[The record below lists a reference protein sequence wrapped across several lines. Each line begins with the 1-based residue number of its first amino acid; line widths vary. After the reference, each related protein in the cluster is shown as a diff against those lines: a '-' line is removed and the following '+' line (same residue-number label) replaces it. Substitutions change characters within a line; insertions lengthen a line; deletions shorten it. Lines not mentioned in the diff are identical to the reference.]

1 MKVIVGLAAAFL
13 WVCSMSASADAL
25 SVGQIDTFE
34 SGTTE
39 GWTAGGGPLGQA
51 PPVPPTVVS
60 TGGPNGV
67 DDAFLIVTAQGGVG
81 PGSRLTTFNIF
92 GQWAGN
98 YLTSGI
104 GAIAMDLNNIG
115 QTELTIRLEFENPF
129 AGGDAAVTN
138 AGVTLAPGA
147 GWTQAIFPLG
157 LGELTALTGTVGGAL
172 ANTSVLRLIH
182 ASGLTAA
189 EPGAGVLGIDNIV
202 ALAAPVPEPATLSAI
217 GVGLILFAAL
227 GARRPKCRRPRP

>member
-1 MKVIVGLAAAFL
+1 MRLIGGLAAAFL
-13 WVCSMSASADAL
+13 WLCSMSPSAEAL
-25 SVGQIDTFE
+25 NVGQIDTFE

-39 GWTAGGGPLGQA
+39 GWTAGGGPLGQT
-51 PPVPPTVVS
+51 PPVPPTVAS

-67 DDAFLIVTAQGGVG
+67 DDAFLAITAQGGVG

-98 YLTSGI
+98 YLTSGL
-104 GAIAMDLNNIG
+104 GFIAMDLNNLG

-138 AGVTLAPGA
+138 AGTTLAPGS
-147 GWTQAIFPLG
+147 GWTHAIFPFG
-157 LGELTALTGTVGGAL
+157 LGELTALSGTVGGAL

-182 ASGLTAA
+182 ASGLTVG
-189 EPGAGVLGIDNIV
+189 EPVVGVLGIDNIE
-202 ALAAPVPEPATLSAI
+202 ALAASVPEPAAIFAI
-217 GVGLILFAAL
+217 GVGLIVFAAL
-227 GARRPKCRRPRP
+227 GARRRQTS